1 MVEDAEMIQKLREVT
16 GAGVMDCKRALDDS
30 KGDLDEAVRIIKER
44 GLVKAEKRE
53 GRATGAGLIEVYTH
67 NERIGVLLELRSETD
82 FVARSEP
89 MRALS
94 HKLVMQIAAMDPA
107 DPEALLEQPFIQDES
122 RKVRDLVNEVIA
134 QTGENIKIARF
145 ARYEL

>member
-1 MVEDAEMIQKLREVT
+1 MANAETIQKLREIT
-16 GAGVMDCKRALDDS
+16 GAGVMDCKRALDDAQ
-30 KGDLDEAVRIIKER
+30 GNLDEAVSIIKER
-44 GLVKAEKRE
+44 GLTKAEKRE
-53 GRATGAGLIEVYTH
+53 GRETGAGLVEVYTH

-107 DPEALLEQPFIQDES
+107 SVDELLLQPFIQNES
-122 RKVRDLVNEVIA
+122 QQVRDLINEVIA
-134 QTGENIKIARF
+134 QTGENIKIARY
-145 ARYEL
+145 ARYEA